1 MPDQH
6 GRVTVS
12 RRFVMNKLK
21 KIVAGAAA
29 AITVSAVGV
38 VGFAETASTY
48 STSSYPTYD
57 FINQPVS
64 IEAWS
69 SKWVGHGEK
78 TDDEDYAA
86 VHTTTGNLSSTT
98 YVSFAIFTPSDEIV
112 SDFTTAK
119 SNNARCTMDYTVHRG
134 TGSSNWLRG
143 YSGRYKVTFS
153 GYWTP

>member
-1 MPDQH
+1 M
-6 GRVTVS
+6 S
-12 RRFVMNKLK
+12 KLK
-21 KIVAGAAA
+21 KIFAAAAA
-29 AITVSAVGV
+29 AITIGTVGA

-48 STSSYPTYD
+48 STNYPKYD
-57 FINQPVS
+57 FTNQPVS
-64 IEAWS
+64 IDAWS

-86 VHTTTGNLSSTT
+86 VHVTTGNLSNTT
-98 YVSFAIFTPSDEIV
+98 YVSFAIFTASDEIV

-119 SNNARCTMDYTVHRG
+119 SNNTRCTMDYTVHRG
-134 TGSSNWLRG
+134 TGSYNWLRG